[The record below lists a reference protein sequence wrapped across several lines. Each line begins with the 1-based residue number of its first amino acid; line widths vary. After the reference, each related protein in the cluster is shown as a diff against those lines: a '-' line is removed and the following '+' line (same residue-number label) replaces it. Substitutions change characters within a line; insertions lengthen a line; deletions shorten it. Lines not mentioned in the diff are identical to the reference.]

1 MADTT
6 TPAAPAAAT
15 PAPATDAYAIIGSLP
30 GYNKNID
37 PSGEYAKKLLSNIN
51 KVVLKPVG
59 YSIDFGG
66 ESTEFLKM
74 LTAITSDNSGSSI
87 ENKKTDGGNNVI
99 YKIGSEANFSM
110 TYKEKGSVST
120 QSALTIWKNI
130 LLANQSIST
139 SKLGINPEIT
149 ALHILGAN
157 DSTFT
162 EVLSNNYKP
171 SIIDSSSSSGLQS
184 FMGSIKN
191 LNSAQQLFSA
201 FDADAGRAIMRTSS
215 SSSDVLN
222 MLAGKALGY
231 QTTLPKEW
239 YNSSY
244 QSGLQLLVRLISPSG
259 HYKDVYNYILKPL
272 MYMICA
278 ASPITYNG
286 VVYGFP
292 PLWRVEAE
300 GLQTI
305 PLAGISA
312 LTISRGGNDT
322 IFNKWNQPLNIDIRL
337 SLESIIDGFATF
349 ASSDEGKTN
358 PYNIQTGSGRASLV
372 TNPKDIMDSF
382 TYLTTDGTNVKD
394 ISVKL

>member
-1 MADTT
+1 MADSTT
-6 TPAAPAAAT
+6 QEAFAV
-15 PAPATDAYAIIGSLP
+15 IGSLP

-37 PSGEYAKKLLSNIN
+37 PDGKYAKKLLSNIN

-59 YSIDFGG
+59 YSVDFKGM
-66 ESTEFLKM
+66 SLDMMQM
-74 LTAITSDNSGSSI
+74 LQAVTAD
-87 ENKKTDGGNNVI
+87 KTPTTKDTNDVV
-99 YKIGSEANFSM
+99 YKIGSDANFSF
-110 TYKEKGSVST
+110 TNGEKGAKIGT
-120 QSALTIWKNI
+120 LDALTIWKSI
-130 LLANQSIST
+130 LTANKTMSGSSGLDENVT
-139 SKLGINPEIT
+139 SLQ
-149 ALHILGAN
+149 ILGAN

-171 SIIDSSSSSGLQS
+171 SIIDSGSTSTIQE
-184 FMGSIKN
+184 FMGKMKS
-191 LNSAQQLFSA
+191 LNSAQQLFTA

-244 QSGLQLLVRLISPSG
+244 QSGLQLLIRLISPSG
-259 HYKDVYNYILKPL
+259 HHSDVYKYILKPL
-272 MYMICA
+272 MYLICA

-286 VVYGFP
+286 AVYGFP

-300 GLQTI
+300 GLQTV

-322 IFNKWNQPLNIDIRL
+322 IFNRWNQPLNVDVRM
-337 SLESIIDGFATF
+337 SLESIIDGFATY
-349 ASSDEGKTN
+349 AGTDTEYYKK
-358 PYNIQTGSGRASLV
+358 QTGSGRASLV
-372 TNPKDIMDSF
+372 TNPKDIVDSF
-382 TYLTTDGTNVKD
+382 TYLTDSNGNNVKD

>member
-1 MADTT
+1 MADIT
-6 TPAAPAAAT
+6 TPAATTKAT
-15 PAPATDAYAIIGSLP
+15 EAFATIGTLP

-37 PSGEYAKKLLSNIN
+37 PKGNYARKLLSNIN

-59 YSIDFGG
+59 YSIDFKG
-66 ESTEFLKM
+66 ESSEFLKM
-74 LTAITSDNSGSSI
+74 LTSINSDNSGI
-87 ENKKTDGGNNVI
+87 NLGTKDTNKDATSNVI

-110 TYKEKGSVST
+110 TYNEKGSSVNT
-120 QSALTIWKNI
+120 QTALKIWQNI
-130 LLANQSIST
+130 LAANQSIST
-139 SKLGINPEIT
+139 KDFKLDDVSS
-149 ALHILGAN
+149 LHILAAN

-191 LNSAQQLFSA
+191 LNSAQQLFTA

-222 MLAGKALGY
+222 MLSGKALGY

-244 QSGLQLLVRLISPSG
+244 QSGLQLLVRLVSPSG
-259 HYKDVYNYILKPL
+259 HYRDVYNYLLKPL

-292 PLWRVEAE
+292 PLWKVEAE

-322 IFNKWNQPLNIDIRL
+322 IFNQWNQPLNIDVRM

-349 ASSDEGKTN
+349 ASMDGNNKD
-358 PYNIQTGSGRASLV
+358 PYSEQTGSGRASLV

-382 TYLTTDGTNVKD
+382 TYLTTNGNNVKD
-394 ISVKL
+394 ISVQL

>member
-1 MADTT
+1 MAEKITSASAT
-6 TPAAPAAAT
+6 TP
-15 PAPATDAYAIIGSLP
+15 DAYAIIGSLP

-37 PSGEYAKKLLSNIN
+37 PKGEYAKKLLSNIN

-59 YSIDFGG
+59 YSIDFSG
-66 ESTEFLKM
+66 ESESFLKM
-74 LTAITSDNSGSSI
+74 LTAIKSDNSGETI
-87 ENKKTDGGNNVI
+87 ENKKKDGENNVI
-99 YKIGSEANFSM
+99 YKIGSDANFSM
-110 TYKEKGSVST
+110 TYNKNNSSVST
-120 QSALTIWKNI
+120 QDALKIWQNI
-130 LLANQSIST
+130 LLANQSIS
-139 SKLGINPEIT
+139 SPGLGISSEIK
-149 ALHILGAN
+149 ALHILAAN

-171 SIIDSSSSSGLQS
+171 SFIDSSSSSGLQS

-191 LNSAQQLFSA
+191 LNSAQQLFTA

-222 MLAGKALGY
+222 MLSGKALGY

-244 QSGLQLLVRLISPSG
+244 QSGLQLLVRLVSPSG
-259 HYKDVYNYILKPL
+259 HFNDVYKYILKPL

-292 PLWRVEAE
+292 PLWKVEAE

-322 IFNKWNQPLNIDIRL
+322 IFNKWNQPLNIDVRL

-349 ASSDEGKTN
+349 ASSDGSNKN
-358 PYNIQTGSGRASLV
+358 PYESQTGSGRASLV